1 MRPLKNLVCTVGVAL
16 CVAPI
21 FSSAWAQ
28 QSGAGSIQ
36 SNLLLEVQQLRAE
49 IAELR
54 DMVERQ
60 QYQLKKMQ
68 GASSSATNR
77 VPGGAYNAPAQ
88 NYPSDVGQ
96 NASAT
101 VNQYQ
106 SAPQNTLPYADQ
118 PTVQNQGQNQGLYQT
133 QQPYQGGSPSIDAAS
148 PNAGSSA
155 YPAQPAANFPASTEA
170 SRVVDGVVIEER
182 SIGGAGVAPY
192 EPGTR
197 VIPPVEERPIGAR
210 PVDDTAVFR
219 QNPAN
224 SAATDRRLEPIQNGT
239 SPATNGQPSRQAISN
254 GFPTTARPMPIA
266 NSRVIAVPTASTGA
280 VAVVGAGV
288 AAASVNNPE
297 SSQQAAPIP
306 TAAPEQP
313 PRRSENSFYQQGFE
327 LLKQEKHAQ
336 AVAMFKQQIAN
347 YPQGGFADDA
357 HYWIAESMY
366 VNRQLDD
373 SKKYF
378 RAIID
383 NFKQSPR
390 LPDAMLKTAYI
401 EQGQGNVM
409 EARILLQGIVQYHP
423 RSDAAIAAK
432 NRLADLN

>member
-1 MRPLKNLVCTVGVAL
+1 MRPLNKFVCTLGVAL

-21 FSSAWAQ
+21 FTSAWAQ
-28 QSGAGSIQ
+28 QSGARSTQ

-49 IAELR
+49 IAQLR

-68 GASSSATNR
+68 GASSPVTNR
-77 VPGGAYNAPAQ
+77 YPGSASSAPAQ
-88 NYPSDVGQ
+88 NYPSDPTQNYSSEAGQ
-96 NASAT
+96 SPQQAYPSSAPALDSIPSNAGNSAYPVQQQTQYPGQAASNLPASAT
-101 VNQYQ
+101 
-106 SAPQNTLPYADQ
+106 PDQ
-118 PTVQNQGQNQGLYQT
+118 
-133 QQPYQGGSPSIDAAS
+133 
-148 PNAGSSA
+148 
-155 YPAQPAANFPASTEA
+155 
-170 SRVVDGVVIEER
+170 VVGGVVIEER
-182 SIGGAGVAPY
+182 TIGGPGVAPY
-192 EPGTR
+192 AANAGS
-197 VIPPVEERPIGAR
+197 IPPVEERSVGAR
-210 PVDDTAVFR
+210 QADTAVVFG

-224 SAATDRRLEPIQNGT
+224 AVVADSRFQPIQSGT
-239 SPATNGQPSRQAISN
+239 AAIPNDQNDRQAISS
-254 GFPTTARPMPIA
+254 GFPAAPRAIPNASP
-266 NSRVIAVPTASTGA
+266 SVIAVPSANASLGA
-280 VAVVGAGV
+280 ATVVGAGATSAIV
-288 AAASVNNPE
+288 NRPAGSEQAARAAELPSA
-297 SSQQAAPIP
+297 AAPIP
-306 TAAPEQP
+306 AATSTEQP
-313 PRRSENSFYQQGFE
+313 SRLSETSYYQQGFE
-327 LLKQEKHAQ
+327 LLKQEKHDQ
-336 AVAMFKQQIAN
+336 AVAMFKQQIEN

-366 VNRQLDD
+366 VNRLLND

-383 NFKQSPR
+383 NFQQSPR